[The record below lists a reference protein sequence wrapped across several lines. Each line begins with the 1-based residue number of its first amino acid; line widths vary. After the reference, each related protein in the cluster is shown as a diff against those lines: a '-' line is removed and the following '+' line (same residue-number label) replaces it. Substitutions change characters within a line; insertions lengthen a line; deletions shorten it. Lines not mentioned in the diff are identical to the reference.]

1 MAQYPHT
8 NSLKNWL
15 RIFDKIL
22 KQIYLETQGQKVESF
37 RFEDDNGHEYKIL
50 FKVSARVLK
59 KDTPESFILP
69 FFTKKAGTDIFILKE
84 VKPLP
89 DSKMIKRLSFDNLFP
104 PLRHS
109 R

>member
-15 RIFDKIL
+15 RIFDKIF

-50 FKVSARVLK
+50 FKVFARVLK
-59 KDTPESFILP
+59 KDTRKALFYLFSP
-69 FFTKKAGTDIFILKE
+69 KKLVRISLY
-84 VKPLP
+84 
-89 DSKMIKRLSFDNLFP
+89 
-104 PLRHS
+104 
-109 R
+109 